1 MAKTPQTPAHPR
13 RRSRRPERARSHLGR
28 IAGAA
33 LGVAATIGVG
43 TGLNAPAPKT
53 PPGRTC
59 GGTERWNVKVA
70 NDPDAKLVDL
80 NPVGAGSIAEL
91 NGKLPGPVDSG
102 GRMDV
107 EKKEYTVSGFLSFF
121 KHEEDG
127 DYHVVITDRPGDF
140 IRDKKTPPNGRS
152 MVVEFP
158 DADCLS
164 GKSGKGPA
172 TSLLGQSLAEAR
184 AAFEEHV
191 KGLSGTKIAKPPH
204 VTVTGVGFFDFDH
217 GQTGRATPHPGT
229 DGHGKVFELHPVTA
243 ISFDGEE
250 ETD

>member
-1 MAKTPQTPAHPR
+1 MARSPQSPPRPR

-33 LGVAATIGVG
+33 LAVATSAGVMTGIG
-43 TGLNAPAPKT
+43 APASKT

-80 NPVGAGSIAEL
+80 NPVGEGSIAQI
-91 NGKLPGPVDSG
+91 NRDILPGPVDSG

-140 IRDKKTPPNGRS
+140 KRDKGIPNGRS

-172 TSLLGQSLAEAR
+172 TSVLGQSIAEAR
-184 AAFEEHV
+184 ATFEEHV
-191 KGLSGTKIAKPPH
+191 SGLSGMKIAKPIH

-217 GQTGRATPHPGT
+217 GQTGRATPHPGA

-243 ISFDGEE
+243 ISFDDEE